1 MNIKKRTFEALKH
14 PEGSPERIKLNE
26 ELITS
31 EYQQD
36 YKYIIEVGNYQ
47 LHAFKTRKEAE
58 EYLK

>member
-1 MNIKKRTFEALKH
+1 MKIIKRTFEALKH

-26 ELITS
+26 EIITS
-31 EYQQD
+31 EYQPE
-36 YKYIIEVGNYQ
+36 YHYIVEAGNYQ